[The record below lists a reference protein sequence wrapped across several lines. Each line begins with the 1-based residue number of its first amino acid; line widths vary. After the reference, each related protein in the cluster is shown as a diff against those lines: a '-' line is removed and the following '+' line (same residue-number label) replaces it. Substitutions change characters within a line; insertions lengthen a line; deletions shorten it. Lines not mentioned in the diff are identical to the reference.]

1 MSYVVAAYG
10 ITILSL
16 VFYAASLHRERRHQ
30 VDDEQR
36 HRS

>member
-1 MSYVVAAYG
+1 MSYVAAAYG

-16 VFYAASLHRERRHQ
+16 VFYAASLHRERRQ
-30 VDDEQR
+30 QLDDERR